1 MHYGLVGSAFLV
13 PDRLTRGVYSDP
25 LEEELPVT
33 RMTSRSHAAAAAL
46 TLGAAVTL
54 AACSSGS
61 SASGPA
67 TTSAS
72 GSASGAAA
80 SSASASAAST
90 QSQAAG
96 KTIRLGFSPLSLS
109 IPGLQDTANALK
121 AAGKGAGMSVTVA
134 DPSFDVQTQV
144 QQLEQWIQLKQVDAI
159 WVIPIASAAIEPVI
173 KQAQAA
179 HIPILIDS
187 EPTKAGY
194 DGAAP
199 GVSFSSTNF
208 AQFGAD
214 LGSLLQKCAQARL
227 GGAPVKVI
235 YETDPTGQS
244 SNADTD
250 AAVKAAI
257 AKIPGASIARE
268 VGVNSQL
275 AAQQSVAS
283 ALQAVPDANAAL
295 GTNDEAILGAMQ
307 AFQQAGQNPAKSCI
321 IGGGSAAQSLA
332 AIKAGSIYAGVAFD
346 FTQDV
351 KNNVGEILAMTA
363 NPTAVGKVM
372 TLPIDVIAP
381 R

>member
-1 MHYGLVGSAFLV
+1 
-13 PDRLTRGVYSDP
+13 
-25 LEEELPVT
+25 VT

-61 SASGPA
+61 SASG
-67 TTSAS
+67 T
-72 GSASGAAA
+72 AA
-80 SSASASAAST
+80 SSASVSAARSVSASAAST
-90 QSQAAG
+90 QSQPAG
-96 KTIRLGFSPLSLS
+96 KAIKLGFSPLSLS

-121 AAGKGAGMSVTVA
+121 AAGKGVGMSVTVA
-134 DPSFDVQTQV
+134 DPNFDVQTQV

-159 WVIPIASAAIEPVI
+159 WVIPIAAAAIEPVI

-363 NPTAVGKVM
+363 SPTAVGKVM